1 MPKWIEEKREIE
13 EESDVIEEEQ
23 LLCLEI
29 EREFFWGQNLEV
41 LIGFEEEMQK
51 QSADSY
57 KSWLFDE

>member
-41 LIGFEEEMQK
+41 LIGFAKEVQK

-57 KSWLFDE
+57 KS